1 MFRTFF
7 CYACYSYSANDI
19 IPIITPAY
27 HVGERKKDN
36 NTEFHDWALS
46 LIIGTL
52 ENCLSLF
59 N

>member
-1 MFRTFF
+1 M
-7 CYACYSYSANDI
+7 AI
-19 IPIITPAY
+19 IAPAY
-27 HVGERKKDN
+27 HVGERKRDN
-36 NTEFHDWALS
+36 NSQFHDWVLS